1 MSWLRRRLTGTPEG
15 FAGQLAENES
25 VAATCT
31 SGGEPVVATSLGLWL
46 PGAGP
51 MGVGRLGWHLVSKAT
66 WDGTALTVIAA
77 VESGAAGT
85 AVLLTDQPPRR
96 YPLEQPGKLPEAVQR
111 RVTQSIVDRHRHE
124 FPGGGAWFVRRRVPG
139 QDGTILQVRADAG
152 ADPAAVARLAEKVAA
167 RLS

>member
-1 MSWLRRRLTGTPEG
+1 MPEG
-15 FAGQLAENES
+15 FAGPLAENES
-25 VAATCT
+25 VAASCT

-46 PGAGP
+46 PGEE
-51 MGVGRLGWHLVSKAT
+51 RLGWHLVSKAT

-77 VESGAAGT
+77 VESGSAGA
-85 AVLLTDQPPRR
+85 AVLLTDQPPCR

-124 FPGGGAWFVRRRVPG
+124 LPGGGAWFVRRRVPG

-152 ADPAAVARLAEKVAA
+152 VDPAAVAKLAEKVAA

>member
-1 MSWLRRRLTGTPEG
+1 LSWLRRRLTGTPEG
-15 FAGQLAENES
+15 FAGPLAENES

-46 PGAGP
+46 PGAE
-51 MGVGRLGWHLVSKAT
+51 RLGWHLVSKAT

-77 VESGAAGT
+77 VESGAAGA

-124 FPGGGAWFVRRRVPG
+124 LPGGGAWFVRRRVPG
-139 QDGTILQVRADAG
+139 QDGTILQVRAEAG

-167 RLS
+167 RLP